1 MKTDQLPVTV
11 RILDKEYLIACESQ
25 EQEGLLAS
33 ARLLDRRMREV
44 RQSGRVVGSDRIA
57 VLAALNLTYELMSA
71 QTAQQQRTNGILD
84 RLQKLDQRIDQV
96 LGGEPHLDAERKV
109 V

>member
-1 MKTDQLPVTV
+1 MKTDQVPVSV
-11 RILDKEYLIACESQ
+11 RILDKEYLIACDSE
-25 EQEGLLAS
+25 EQEGLLSS

-57 VLAALNLTYELMSA
+57 VLAALNLTYELMS
-71 QTAQQQRTNGILD
+71 QGNAQQKRANGILE
-84 RLQKLDQRIDQV
+84 RIQKLEQRIEQ
-96 LGGEPHLDAERKV
+96 LLSSEPHLDAGRKV

>member
-1 MKTDQLPVTV
+1 MKTDQVSVSV
-11 RILDKEYLIACESQ
+11 RILDKEYLIACESN
-25 EQEGLLAS
+25 EQEGLLSS

-57 VLAALNLTYELMSA
+57 VLAALNLTYELMS
-71 QTAQQQRTNGILD
+71 QTSAQQRRASGILE
-84 RLQKLDQRIDQV
+84 RLQRLEQRIDQM
-96 LGGEPHLDAERKV
+96 LSSETHLDAGRKV